1 MRRRRPGGPHYRLGG
16 HTEFTVVPT
25 RVYLRPFIALLAAA
39 AALAQAAAEDCA
51 RPESGEAAPT
61 GTVARDLAPVASGEE
76 LPIEVTSGAAEVT
89 REGNATLSDGVVM
102 RQGNR
107 RLSAQSASYD
117 SVGRRFKVEGDVEYR
132 DPLLRI
138 KGGQGFW
145 SADGGGEFTGTEF
158 ELPARPARGAA
169 ARLGLTPAGVL
180 NMQEVSFTTC
190 PAENSDWFLRAASID
205 IDQRKQQ
212 GKGRNVRVELKG
224 IPILFAPVISF
235 PVGDARK
242 SGFLFPSFRT
252 SNKSGFEFE
261 APYYLNLAP
270 NYDLT
275 LTPQL
280 LSRRGLSIGAQFH
293 YLSERSHGKLGTWFL
308 PGDDLTGTDRSF
320 SSLWH
325 QTDFTDRLRFSA
337 SVEHASDSQYFED
350 FGLGP
355 DGTSVTFL
363 DRYLSLAWLGHGWRF
378 DGRVQDFQT
387 IDLSVDPLSR
397 PYSRLPQLGFSG
409 AWPLAGSRLL
419 TGLDAEATW
428 FHRDVGVTGLRMD
441 LMPSVAWPLRGPGYH
456 LEPSAAYRMTTYRLS
471 DLAPGVE
478 DAPDRQAPILSLDA
492 GLVFERE
499 AGSRHRLLQTLE
511 PRLRYTWIPFRDQ
524 SDIPVFDTAL
534 PDLNLVQLFRTNRY
548 VGADRLG
555 DANELAVGVT
565 SRLIR
570 ADSGL
575 QYLSATIGQRYF
587 FAQPRVVLPGEPA
600 ETRDASD
607 LVGEIEMAAYRHWS
621 ARFAVQWDYS
631 ASNTL
636 LGQASVQY
644 KPHSDTVVNLGYR
657 YREGLLE
664 QWDASAAWRLS
675 QNWQV
680 YAGQVYSLR
689 DGASIDRFAG
699 FEYGSCCWRVR
710 LLGRHYVSN
719 RTGQNDTSVMLQ
731 LELKGLSSV
740 GTSDDSFL
748 RRAIRGYSPDP
759 AEPPP

>member
-16 HTEFTVVPT
+16 HTEFTAVPT
-25 RVYLRPFIALLAAA
+25 RVYLRLFIALLAAA
-39 AALAQAAAEDCA
+39 AALPQAAAEDCDWPA
-51 RPESGEAAPT
+51 SADAAPAQAAAP
-61 GTVARDLAPVASGEE
+61 GVAPVANADE

-89 REGNATLSDGVVM
+89 RDGNATLSNGVVM

-107 RLSAQSASYD
+107 RLTAKSASYD

-132 DPLLRI
+132 DPLLRM
-138 KGGQGFW
+138 KGSNGFW

-169 ARLGLTPAGVL
+169 AKLGLSPTGEL
-180 NMQEVSFTTC
+180 KMREVSFTTC
-190 PAENSDWFLRAASID
+190 PAGNSDWFLRASSID

-224 IPILFAPVISF
+224 IPIFFTPMISF
-235 PVGDARK
+235 PVGAARK
-242 SGFLFPSFRT
+242 SGFLFPSFGT
-252 SNKSGFEFE
+252 SNKSGFEFG
-261 APYYLNLAP
+261 APYYFNLAP

-280 LSRRGLSIGAQFH
+280 LSRRGLGLEAQFR
-293 YLSERSHGKLGTWFL
+293 YLSEHSRGKIGSHFL
-308 PGDDLTGTDRSF
+308 PNDDLAGRDRSL

-325 QTDFTDRLRFSA
+325 QTDFTDNLRLSA
-337 SVEHASDSQYFED
+337 SIEHASDSQYFED

-363 DRYLSLAWLGHGWRF
+363 DRYLSLAWLGRGWRF

-387 IDLSVDPLSR
+387 IDVSVDPLSR
-397 PYSRLPQLGFSG
+397 PYSRLPQLGFTG
-409 AWPLAGSRLL
+409 AWPLAGSGLI
-419 TGLDAEATW
+419 TSLDAEAAW
-428 FHRDVGVTGLRMD
+428 FDRDVGTTGLRMD
-441 LMPSVAWPLRGPGYH
+441 LMPQIAWPLRGPGYH
-456 LEPSAAYRMTTYRLS
+456 LEPSAAYRMTSYRLS
-471 DLAPGVE
+471 DLASGAD
-478 DAPDRQAPILSLDA
+478 DAPSRQAPILSLDG

-499 AGSRHRLLQTLE
+499 ASSRRRLLQTLE
-511 PRLRYTWIPFRDQ
+511 PRLRYTWIPFREQ
-524 SDIPVFDTAL
+524 SDLPVFDTAL

-570 ADSGL
+570 ADSGQ

-587 FAQPRVVLPGEPA
+587 FARPRVVLPGEPA
-600 ETRDASD
+600 EARDASN

-621 ARFAVQWDYS
+621 ARFAMEWDY
-631 ASNTL
+631 ANSNTL

-644 KPHSDTVVNLGYR
+644 KPRNDAVVNVGYR

-675 QNWQV
+675 PNWQV
-680 YAGQVYSLR
+680 YARQVYSLR
-689 DGASIDRFAG
+689 DRASIDRFAG
-699 FEYGSCCWRVR
+699 FEYGSCCWRIR
-710 LLGRHYVSN
+710 LLGRNYVSN
-719 RTGQNDTSVMLQ
+719 RTGENDTSVMLQ

-740 GTSDDSFL
+740 GTSDDTFL

-759 AEPPP
+759 ADPLP